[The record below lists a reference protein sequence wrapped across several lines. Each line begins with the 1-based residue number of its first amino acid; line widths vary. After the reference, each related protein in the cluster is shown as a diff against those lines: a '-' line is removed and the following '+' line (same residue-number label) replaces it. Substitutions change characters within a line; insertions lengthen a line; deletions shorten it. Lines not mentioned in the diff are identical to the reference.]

1 MAAAGLSDEPCH
13 APKVG
18 VGQLQMQTTMAD
30 LGDGGR
36 YAIEDMKTAE
46 RIHQIE
52 EVEYELAV
60 RDEST
65 GYFGSWFCR
74 ACWKGGV
81 VYDLMPSVNDAMT
94 QAEQRAND
102 HHESAHPKKQL
113 TDGH

>member
-1 MAAAGLSDEPCH
+1 MATQSLATSVI
-13 APKVG
+13 PK
-18 VGQLQMQTTMAD
+18 
-30 LGDGGR
+30 R

-52 EVEYELAV
+52 EFEYELSV

-81 VYDLMPSVNDAMT
+81 VYDIMPSVSDAMT
-94 QAEQRAND
+94 QAEELAIA
-102 HHESAHPKKQL
+102 HHESAHPKNQQIY
-113 TDGH
+113 GH